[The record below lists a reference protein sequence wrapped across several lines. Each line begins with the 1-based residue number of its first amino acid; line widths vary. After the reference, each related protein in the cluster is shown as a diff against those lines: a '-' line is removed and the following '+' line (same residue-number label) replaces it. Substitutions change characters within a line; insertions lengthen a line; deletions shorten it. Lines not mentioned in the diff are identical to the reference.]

1 MSNITISHELSDEV
15 RELLE
20 DSVEYLV
27 RAECENGNLISGETM
42 WKVIECVAIAKQA
55 EMQGI
60 CKPD

>member
-1 MSNITISHELSDEV
+1 MSNITISPELAQEV

-27 RAECENGNLISGETM
+27 REECNAGNLISGETM
-42 WKVIECVAIAKQA
+42 WKIVECVAVAKQA

-60 CKPD
+60 CTPD